1 MTQTLWG
8 TWAIASTPPGVDG
21 SADVLASRTKKVKT
35 AHDMCSK
42 DDSGPVGGR
51 TVVVDGAGQIQSVDR
66 AVAELFGFA
75 PDELTG
81 RAVADLVDAA
91 VGDAVQRRAVEE
103 ALLRSESRLAEAQEL
118 ARLGSWEWD
127 VTANVVS
134 WSDELFRIY
143 GVEPQ
148 TFVPSYEEFIARV
161 HPDDRASVDAR
172 NHKAFANHQPFE
184 DVKRVVRPDG
194 SVFLM
199 RTQGEVVCGADGNPL
214 RLLGVCEDVT
224 AQVRARE
231 AEVTLAAIVSSSNDA
246 IYTVDAHGAIA
257 SWNRA
262 AERLFGYTEPEAMG
276 MPIARLLPPDAV
288 ELYAH
293 MVRRAIA
300 GEVVTPWQATLLRCD
315 GELVEASLSMSPMG
329 AVSGGDLGVSVIA
342 RDTTERRRF
351 EATLRRLSD
360 HDSLTG
366 LYNRRRFDEEL
377 ARAVAS
383 APRYAETS
391 ALLLVNIDDFTF
403 VNDTLGHGA
412 GDELL
417 LSIAGVIRGRVRETD
432 VLARIGG
439 DEFAILLPRADAGDA
454 QRLAVDL
461 LQAVRDHETE
471 LGGNPVRSTVSIGAI
486 AFDASYD
493 SAEDVLRAVDRA
505 VHDAKHHG
513 RDRCVLGSRIGGAAL
528 PSVSWDARIRDAL
541 ANDRFVLHCQPI
553 QAIGVEHVD
562 RYELL
567 LRLRDPDGTLVA
579 PGEFLGVAERLGLI
593 HAIDRWVAGQAI
605 ALLVE
610 HPELT
615 FEVNVSGASMD
626 DEALL
631 ELVCGEL
638 GRTQVDPAR
647 LTFEI
652 TETAT
657 VAHVEGVRHFAESL
671 AALGCR
677 FAIDDFGTGFGSFFY
692 LKHLPV
698 AYLKID
704 GEFVRTPRSRADEL
718 VIEAIVG
725 MARGLGKQTIAE
737 FVGDDETVKMLARAG
752 VDFAQGYHVGR
763 PFSVDEL
770 PRAG

>member
-1 MTQTLWG
+1 R
-8 TWAIASTPPGVDG
+8 ADG
-21 SADVLASRTKKVKT
+21 SANVLASRAQKVET
-35 AHDMCSK
+35 GPAMCARE
-42 DDSGPVGGR
+42 DGVPVPATGR
-51 TVVVDGAGQIQSVDR
+51 TVEVDGSGHIQSVDE

-75 PDELTG
+75 PDELAG

-91 VGDAVQRRAVEE
+91 VRDAVQRRAVQQ
-103 ALLRSESRLAEAQEL
+103 ALLRSLSRLAEAQEL

-127 VTANVVS
+127 VASNVVS

-143 GVEPQ
+143 GVKPQ
-148 TFVPSYEEFIARV
+148 TFVPSYEEFIGRV

-172 NHKAFANHQPFE
+172 NHKAFADHEPFE

-199 RTQGEVVCGADGNPL
+199 RTQGEVVCDDDDNPL

-224 AQVRARE
+224 AEVRARE
-231 AEVTLAAIVSSSNDA
+231 AEVMLAAIVSSSNDA
-246 IYTVDAHGAIA
+246 IYTVDAHGTIA

-262 AERLFGYTEPEAMG
+262 AVRLFGYDELEAMG

-293 MVRRAIA
+293 MVRRAMA
-300 GEVVTPWQATLLRCD
+300 GEVVTPWQATLLRSD

-329 AVSGGDLGVSVIA
+329 PVSGADLGVSVIA

-391 ALLLVNIDDFTF
+391 ALLLVNIDDFKF
-403 VNDTLGHGA
+403 VNDTLGHAA
-412 GDELL
+412 GDALL
-417 LSIAGVIRGRVRETD
+417 RSVAGVIRGRVRETD

-439 DEFAILLPRADAGDA
+439 DEFAILLPRANAGEA
-454 QRLAVDL
+454 QRVAVDL
-461 LQAVRDHETE
+461 VQAVRDHETE
-471 LGGNPVRSTVSIGAI
+471 LGGNPVRSTVSVGAI

-493 SAEDVLRAVDRA
+493 TAEDVLRAVDRA
-505 VHDAKHHG
+505 VHDAKHRG

-541 ANDRFVLHCQPI
+541 VNDRFVLHCQPI
-553 QAIGVEHVD
+553 RAIGVESVD

-567 LRLRDPDGTLVA
+567 LRLQDPDGTLVA

-593 HAIDRWVAGQAI
+593 HAIDRWVAAQAI

-610 HPELT
+610 HPQLT

-638 GRTQVDPAR
+638 RRTGVDPAR

-737 FVGDDETVKMLARAG
+737 FVGDDETLQMLARVG

-770 PRAG
+770 PRPG